1 MRAQGFHTVV
11 ADTATD
17 YLRELIAG
25 DLFVIRGAFIHLG
38 TKSVRYRQ
46 EMWHADTGDLH
57 ARQEGVEVFFDPDTR
72 AARALPDAVR
82 ATIAP
87 HVVGGRRGKTIDI
100 APAAFTVTVGR
111 NARWNSP

>member
-1 MRAQGFHTVV
+1 M
-11 ADTATD
+11 
-17 YLRELIAG
+17 
-25 DLFVIRGAFIHLG
+25 G

-87 HVVGGRRGKTIDI
+87 HVVRS
-100 APAAFTVTVGR
+100 PAGQ
-111 NARWNSP
+111 NN